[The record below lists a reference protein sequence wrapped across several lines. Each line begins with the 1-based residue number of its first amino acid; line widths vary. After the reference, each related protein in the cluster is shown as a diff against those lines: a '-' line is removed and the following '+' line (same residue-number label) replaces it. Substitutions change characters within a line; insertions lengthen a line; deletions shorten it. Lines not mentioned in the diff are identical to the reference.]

1 MINSLNSNLNYDY
14 NTSNF
19 KQDKNIDFKINKHG
33 VAVITGEGALPYRG
47 KKFEYNPKIFGLDES
62 ISKKDMQE
70 FNNFMKSNALKDPN
84 KIEKSPLKDFNPA
97 YTKWDPTTE
106 KMMLGFFVS
115 YSKMFHLGYDIIK
128 KADEFYK
135 EFDALISKDLS
146 LDEFKTKYIDFKQR
160 HDEFVKEYEMAM
172 GDKMLLSSD
181 DEIITQQSE
190 KPFKAIQAKSK
201 NKETYKD
208 DSKMNE
214 LVKKLLENKFG
225 KSEELELLFGVK
237 FSDDDAGEFNKFLSS
252 NSAPKSIDIKA
263 WNIKNFD
270 LKYNQIKRF
279 L

>member
-1 MINSLNSNLNYDY
+1 MVGILSSKEEKLMINSLNSNLNYDY

-146 LDEFKTKYIDFKQR
+146 LNEFKTKYIDFKQR
-160 HDEFVKEYEMAM
+160 YDEFVKEYEMAM

-190 KPFKAIQAKSK
+190 KPFKAIQGESK

-208 DSKMNE
+208 DSTRNE
-214 LVKKLLENKFG
+214 LVKKLLEGKFSTS
-225 KSEELELLFGVK
+225 KELELLFGMK
-237 FSDDDAGEFNKFLSS
+237 FSDDDDAGEFNKILSL
-252 NSAPKSIDIKA
+252 NSTPKSIDIKA
-263 WNIKNFD
+263 
-270 LKYNQIKRF
+270 
-279 L
+279 

>member
-1 MINSLNSNLNYDY
+1 MVGILSSKEEKLMINSLNSNLNYDY

-146 LDEFKTKYIDFKQR
+146 LNEFKTKYIDFKQR
-160 HDEFVKEYEMAM
+160 YDEFVKEYEMAM

-190 KPFKAIQAKSK
+190 KPFKAIQGESK

-208 DSKMNE
+208 DSTRNE
-214 LVKKLLENKFG
+214 LVKKLLEGKFSTS
-225 KSEELELLFGVK
+225 KELELLFGMK
-237 FSDDDAGEFNKFLSS
+237 FSDDDDDAGEFNKILSL
-252 NSAPKSIDIKA
+252 NSTPKSIDIKA
-263 WNIKNFD
+263 
-270 LKYNQIKRF
+270 
-279 L
+279 

>member
-1 MINSLNSNLNYDY
+1 MVGILSSKEEKLMINSLNSNLNYDY

-146 LDEFKTKYIDFKQR
+146 LNEFKTKYIDFKQR

-190 KPFKAIQAKSK
+190 KPFKAIQGESK

-208 DSKMNE
+208 DSTRNE
-214 LVKKLLENKFG
+214 LVKKLLEGKFSTS
-225 KSEELELLFGVK
+225 KELELLFGMK
-237 FSDDDAGEFNKFLSS
+237 FSDDDAGEFNKILSQ
-252 NSAPKSIDIKA
+252 NTSAKIIDIKA
-263 WNIKNFD
+263 
-270 LKYNQIKRF
+270 
-279 L
+279 

>member
-1 MINSLNSNLNYDY
+1 MVGILSSKEEKLMINSLNSNLKYDY

-146 LDEFKTKYIDFKQR
+146 LNEFKTKYIDFKQR

-190 KPFKAIQAKSK
+190 KPFKAIQGESK

-208 DSKMNE
+208 DSTRNE
-214 LVKKLLENKFG
+214 LVKKLLEGKFSTS
-225 KSEELELLFGVK
+225 KELELLFGMK
-237 FSDDDAGEFNKFLSS
+237 FSDDDAGEFNKILSL

-263 WNIKNFD
+263 
-270 LKYNQIKRF
+270 
-279 L
+279 

>member
-1 MINSLNSNLNYDY
+1 MVGILSSKEEKLMINSLNSNLNYDY

-146 LDEFKTKYIDFKQR
+146 LNEFKTKYIDFKQR

-190 KPFKAIQAKSK
+190 KPFKAIQGESK

-208 DSKMNE
+208 DNVRNE
-214 LVKKLLENKFG
+214 LVKKLLEGKF
-225 KSEELELLFGVK
+225 STSDELELLFGMK
-237 FSDDDAGEFNKFLSS
+237 FSDDNTGEFNKILSL
-252 NSAPKSIDIKA
+252 NSTPKSIDIKA
-263 WNIKNFD
+263 
-270 LKYNQIKRF
+270 
-279 L
+279 

>member
-1 MINSLNSNLNYDY
+1 MVGILSSKEEKLMINSLNSNLNYDY

-146 LDEFKTKYIDFKQR
+146 LNEFKTKYIDFKQR

-190 KPFKAIQAKSK
+190 KPFKAIQGESK

-208 DSKMNE
+208 DNIRNE
-214 LVKKLLENKFG
+214 LVKKLLEGKFSTS
-225 KSEELELLFGVK
+225 KELELLFGMK
-237 FSDDDAGEFNKFLSS
+237 FSDDNTGEFNKIISQ
-252 NSAPKSIDIKA
+252 NTAQKSIDIKA
-263 WNIKNFD
+263 
-270 LKYNQIKRF
+270 
-279 L
+279 

>member
-1 MINSLNSNLNYDY
+1 MVGILSSKEEKLMINSLNSNLNYDY

-62 ISKKDMQE
+62 ISKKDIQE

-146 LDEFKTKYIDFKQR
+146 LNEFKTKYIDFKQR

-190 KPFKAIQAKSK
+190 KPFKAIQGESK

-208 DSKMNE
+208 DSTRNE
-214 LVKKLLENKFG
+214 LVKKLLEGKFSTS
-225 KSEELELLFGVK
+225 KELELLFGMK
-237 FSDDDAGEFNKFLSS
+237 FSDDSAGEFNKILSL
-252 NSAPKSIDIKA
+252 NSTPKSIDIKA
-263 WNIKNFD
+263 
-270 LKYNQIKRF
+270 
-279 L
+279 

>member
-1 MINSLNSNLNYDY
+1 MVGILSSKEEKLMINSLNSNLNYDY

-146 LDEFKTKYIDFKQR
+146 LNEFKTKYIDFKQR

-190 KPFKAIQAKSK
+190 KPFKAIQGESK

-208 DSKMNE
+208 DSTRNE
-214 LVKKLLENKFG
+214 LVKKLLEGKF
-225 KSEELELLFGVK
+225 STSDELELLFGMK
-237 FSDDDAGEFNKFLSS
+237 FSDDSAGEFNKILSL
-252 NSAPKSIDIKA
+252 NSTPKSIDIKA
-263 WNIKNFD
+263 
-270 LKYNQIKRF
+270 
-279 L
+279 

>member
-1 MINSLNSNLNYDY
+1 MVGILSSKEEKLMINSLNSNLNYDY

-146 LDEFKTKYIDFKQR
+146 LNEFKTKYIDFKQR

-190 KPFKAIQAKSK
+190 KPFKAIQGESK

-208 DSKMNE
+208 DSTRNE
-214 LVKKLLENKFG
+214 LVKKLLEGKFNTS
-225 KSEELELLFGVK
+225 KELELLFGVK
-237 FSDDDAGEFNKFLSS
+237 FSDDDDAGEFNQILSS

-263 WNIKNFD
+263 
-270 LKYNQIKRF
+270 
-279 L
+279 

>member
-33 VAVITGEGALPYRG
+33 VAVITGEGALSYRG

-62 ISKKDMQE
+62 ISKKNMQE

-237 FSDDDAGEFNKFLSS
+237 
-252 NSAPKSIDIKA
+252 
-263 WNIKNFD
+263 
-270 LKYNQIKRF
+270 
-279 L
+279 

>member
-146 LDEFKTKYIDFKQR
+146 LNEFKTKYIDFKQR

-190 KPFKAIQAKSK
+190 KPFKAIQSESQ

-225 KSEELELLFGVK
+225 KSEELELLFGMK

-263 WNIKNFD
+263 
-270 LKYNQIKRF
+270 
-279 L
+279 

>member
-1 MINSLNSNLNYDY
+1 MVGILSSKEEKLMINSLNSNLNYDY

-146 LDEFKTKYIDFKQR
+146 LNEFKTKYIDFKQR

-208 DSKMNE
+208 DNKMNE
-214 LVKKLLENKFG
+214 LLKKLLETKFG
-225 KSEELELLFGVK
+225 TSDELEILFGMN
-237 FSDDDAGEFNKFLSS
+237 FSNDNAGEFNKILSQ
-252 NSAPKSIDIKA
+252 NTSAKIIDIKA
-263 WNIKNFD
+263 
-270 LKYNQIKRF
+270 
-279 L
+279 

>member
-1 MINSLNSNLNYDY
+1 MVGILSSKEEKLMINSLNSNLNYDY

-146 LDEFKTKYIDFKQR
+146 LNEFKTKYIDFKQR

-190 KPFKAIQAKSK
+190 KPFKAIQGESK

-208 DSKMNE
+208 DSTRNE
-214 LVKKLLENKFG
+214 LVKKLLEGKFSTS
-225 KSEELELLFGVK
+225 KELELLFGMK
-237 FSDDDAGEFNKFLSS
+237 FSDDSAGEFNKILSQ
-252 NSAPKSIDIKA
+252 NTSAKIIDIKA
-263 WNIKNFD
+263 
-270 LKYNQIKRF
+270 
-279 L
+279 

>member
-33 VAVITGEGALPYRG
+33 VAVITGEGALSYHG

-115 YSKMFHLGYDIIK
+115 YSQMFHLGLDITK
-128 KADEFYK
+128 KASNFRK
-135 EFDALISKDLS
+135 EFNNLMQEDLT
-146 LDEFKTKYIDFKQR
+146 LEEFKTKYLDFKQR

-237 FSDDDAGEFNKFLSS
+237 FSDDKTGEFNKFLSS

>member
-1 MINSLNSNLNYDY
+1 MVGILSSKEEKLMINSLNSNLNYDY

-146 LDEFKTKYIDFKQR
+146 LNEFKTKYIDFKQR

-190 KPFKAIQAKSK
+190 KPFKAIQGESK

-208 DSKMNE
+208 DNVRNE
-214 LVKKLLENKFG
+214 LVKKLLEGKF
-225 KSEELELLFGVK
+225 STSDELELLFGMK
-237 FSDDDAGEFNKFLSS
+237 FSDDDAGEFNKILSL
-252 NSAPKSIDIKA
+252 NSTPKSIDIKA
-263 WNIKNFD
+263 
-270 LKYNQIKRF
+270 
-279 L
+279 

>member
-1 MINSLNSNLNYDY
+1 MVGILSSKEEKLMINSLNSNLNYDY

-146 LDEFKTKYIDFKQR
+146 LNEFKTKYIDFKQR

-190 KPFKAIQAKSK
+190 KPFKAIQSESQ

-225 KSEELELLFGVK
+225 KSEELELLFGMK
-237 FSDDDAGEFNKFLSS
+237 FSDDDAGEFNKILSL
-252 NSAPKSIDIKA
+252 NSTPKSIDIKA
-263 WNIKNFD
+263 
-270 LKYNQIKRF
+270 
-279 L
+279 

>member
-1 MINSLNSNLNYDY
+1 MVGILSSKEEKLMINSLNSNLNYDY

-146 LDEFKTKYIDFKQR
+146 LNEFKTKYIDFKQR

-190 KPFKAIQAKSK
+190 KPFKAIQGESK

-208 DSKMNE
+208 DSTRNE
-214 LVKKLLENKFG
+214 LVKKLLEGKFSTS
-225 KSEELELLFGVK
+225 KELELLFGMK
-237 FSDDDAGEFNKFLSS
+237 FSDDDAGEFNKILSS

-263 WNIKNFD
+263 
-270 LKYNQIKRF
+270 
-279 L
+279 

>member
-146 LDEFKTKYIDFKQR
+146 LNEFKTKYIDFKQR

-190 KPFKAIQAKSK
+190 KPFKAIQGESK

-237 FSDDDAGEFNKFLSS
+237 FSDDSAGEFNKILSL
-252 NSAPKSIDIKA
+252 NSTPKSIDIKA
-263 WNIKNFD
+263 
-270 LKYNQIKRF
+270 
-279 L
+279 

>member
-1 MINSLNSNLNYDY
+1 MVGILSSKEEKLMINSLNSNLNYDY

-146 LDEFKTKYIDFKQR
+146 LNEFKTKYIDFKQR

-190 KPFKAIQAKSK
+190 KPFKAIQGESK

-208 DSKMNE
+208 DNVRNE
-214 LVKKLLENKFG
+214 LVKKLLEGKF
-225 KSEELELLFGVK
+225 STSDELELLFGMK
-237 FSDDDAGEFNKFLSS
+237 FSDDSAGEFNKILSL
-252 NSAPKSIDIKA
+252 NSTPKSIDIKA
-263 WNIKNFD
+263 
-270 LKYNQIKRF
+270 
-279 L
+279 

>member
-1 MINSLNSNLNYDY
+1 MVGILSSKEEKLMINSLNSNLNYDY

-146 LDEFKTKYIDFKQR
+146 LNEFKTKYIDFKQR

-190 KPFKAIQAKSK
+190 KPFKAIQGESK

-208 DSKMNE
+208 DNKMNE
-214 LVKKLLENKFG
+214 LLRKLLETKFG
-225 KSEELELLFGVK
+225 TSDELEILFGMN
-237 FSDDDAGEFNKFLSS
+237 FSNDDAGEFNKILSQ
-252 NSAPKSIDIKA
+252 NTSAKIIDIKA
-263 WNIKNFD
+263 
-270 LKYNQIKRF
+270 
-279 L
+279 

>member
-146 LDEFKTKYIDFKQR
+146 LNEFKTKYIDFKQR
-160 HDEFVKEYEMAM
+160 YDEFVKEYEMAM

-190 KPFKAIQAKSK
+190 KPFKAIQGESK

-208 DSKMNE
+208 DSTRNE
-214 LVKKLLENKFG
+214 LVKKLLEGKFSTS
-225 KSEELELLFGVK
+225 KELELLFGMK
-237 FSDDDAGEFNKFLSS
+237 FSDDNTGEFNKIISQ
-252 NSAPKSIDIKA
+252 NTTQKSIDIKA
-263 WNIKNFD
+263 
-270 LKYNQIKRF
+270 
-279 L
+279 

>member
-1 MINSLNSNLNYDY
+1 MVGILSSKEEKLMINSLNSNLNYDY

-146 LDEFKTKYIDFKQR
+146 LNEFKTKYIDFKQR
-160 HDEFVKEYEMAM
+160 HDEFVKEYEMAI

-190 KPFKAIQAKSK
+190 KPFKAIQGESK

-208 DSKMNE
+208 DNVRNE
-214 LVKKLLENKFG
+214 LVKKLLEGKF
-225 KSEELELLFGVK
+225 STSDELELLFGMK
-237 FSDDDAGEFNKFLSS
+237 FSDDNTGEFNKILSL
-252 NSAPKSIDIKA
+252 NSTPKGIDIKA
-263 WNIKNFD
+263 
-270 LKYNQIKRF
+270 
-279 L
+279 

>member
-1 MINSLNSNLNYDY
+1 MVGILSSKEEKLMINSLNSNLNYDY

-146 LDEFKTKYIDFKQR
+146 LNEFKTKYIDFKQR

-190 KPFKAIQAKSK
+190 KPFKAIQGESK

-208 DSKMNE
+208 DNKMNE
-214 LVKKLLENKFG
+214 LLKKLLETKFG
-225 KSEELELLFGVK
+225 TSDELEILFGMN
-237 FSDDDAGEFNKFLSS
+237 FSNDDTGEFNKILSQ
-252 NSAPKSIDIKA
+252 NTSAKIIDIKA
-263 WNIKNFD
+263 
-270 LKYNQIKRF
+270 
-279 L
+279 

>member
-1 MINSLNSNLNYDY
+1 MVGILSSKEEKLMINSLNSNLNYDY

-146 LDEFKTKYIDFKQR
+146 LNEFKTKYIDFKQR
-160 HDEFVKEYEMAM
+160 YDEFVKEYEMAM

-190 KPFKAIQAKSK
+190 KPFKTIQGESK

-208 DSKMNE
+208 DSTRNE
-214 LVKKLLENKFG
+214 LVKKLLEGKFSTS
-225 KSEELELLFGVK
+225 KELELLFGMK
-237 FSDDDAGEFNKFLSS
+237 FSDDDAGEFNKILSL
-252 NSAPKSIDIKA
+252 NSTPKSIDIKA
-263 WNIKNFD
+263 
-270 LKYNQIKRF
+270 
-279 L
+279 

>member
-1 MINSLNSNLNYDY
+1 MVGILSSKEEKLMINSLNSNLNYDY

-146 LDEFKTKYIDFKQR
+146 LNEFKTKYIDFKQR

-190 KPFKAIQAKSK
+190 KPFKAIQGESK

-208 DSKMNE
+208 DNVRNE
-214 LVKKLLENKFG
+214 LVKKLLEGKF
-225 KSEELELLFGVK
+225 STSDELELLFGMK
-237 FSDDDAGEFNKFLSS
+237 FSDDNTGEFNKFLSS
-252 NSAPKSIDIKA
+252 NSTPKSIDIKA
-263 WNIKNFD
+263 
-270 LKYNQIKRF
+270 
-279 L
+279 

>member
-1 MINSLNSNLNYDY
+1 MVGILSSKEEKLMINSLNSNLNYDY

-146 LDEFKTKYIDFKQR
+146 LNEFKTKYIDFKQR

-190 KPFKAIQAKSK
+190 KPFKAIQGESK

-208 DSKMNE
+208 DNVRNE
-214 LVKKLLENKFG
+214 LVKKLLEGKF
-225 KSEELELLFGVK
+225 STSDELELLFGMK
-237 FSDDDAGEFNKFLSS
+237 FSDDDTGEFNKILSL
-252 NSAPKSIDIKA
+252 NSTPKSIDIKA
-263 WNIKNFD
+263 
-270 LKYNQIKRF
+270 
-279 L
+279 